1 MTNKMAFP
9 LTLLLTAFLLI
20 TILALSLLIGR
31 SGGSLLGGVFWWDFG
46 SPELANIVLEE
57 VRLPRSLLAMMTGAT
72 LGLCGAALQ
81 GLFRNPLAEP
91 GIIGASGSA
100 ALGAVIVLYYGIGG
114 DVVYTLPTG
123 GILGAV
129 AGLFLVYAL
138 AGGRGDVTT
147 LILAGVAINTF
158 SGALTSLALNLAP
171 SPYATLEILFWMM
184 GSVADRSFDQVWIAL
199 PFMTVG
205 WLMIL
210 ACGRGLDALSI
221 GEQGARSLGIN
232 LTRVKFCIICG
243 TALAVGAAVSVTGAI
258 GFVGLTV
265 PHIIRPFVQ
274 HRPGHLLLPSA
285 LGGAILLLAA
295 DIVVRMMPPGPELKL
310 GVVTALVGA
319 PFFIG
324 LLLRLRAQN
333 T

>member
-1 MTNKMAFP
+1 MTNRSGFP
-9 LTLLLTAFLLI
+9 FTILLTAGL
-20 TILALSLLIGR
+20 LALCLFLSLMVGR
-31 SGGSLLGGVFWWDFG
+31 SGGPLFGGVFWWDFG
-46 SPELANIVLEE
+46 APDLARVVLEE
-57 VRLPRSLLAMMTGAT
+57 VRLPRSLLALMTGAT

-114 DVVYTLPTG
+114 DVIYVLPAG
-123 GILGAV
+123 GIVGAMI
-129 AGLFLVYAL
+129 GLLLVYAL
-138 AGGRGDVTT
+138 AGQRSDITT

-158 SGALTSLALNLAP
+158 AGALTSLALNLAP

-199 PFMTVG
+199 PFMLIG
-205 WLMIL
+205 WLL
-210 ACGRGLDALSI
+210 VLSCGRGLDGLSI

-232 LTRVKFCIICG
+232 MGSVKFRIILG

-258 GFVGLTV
+258 GFVGLVV
-265 PHIIRPFVQ
+265 PHVLRPLVQ
-274 HRPGHLLLPSA
+274 YQPSRLLFPSA
-285 LGGAILLLAA
+285 LGGGVLLLVA
-295 DIVVRMMPPGPELKL
+295 DIVVRCMPPGPELKL

-319 PFFIG
+319 PFFIW
-324 LLLRLRAQN
+324 LLMRLRAQSA
-333 T
+333 